1 MPGKVIG
8 TSFNYGYPGT
18 ISRGGDEITRSHP
31 VKSDSADINFG
42 DPVLINSD
50 FSVSRFGATGTDATF
65 AGVAVRRVKSASV
78 YPQQD
83 TGKYAAYEVADIIE
97 RGPVTVRC
105 NNGTPSATAKVYVRV
120 TANGSVP
127 AGVVGEFEAASDS
140 TNSLEITNARWGTTK
155 DANGICELIIMGR
168 KGV

>member
-18 ISRGGDEITRSHP
+18 ISRGGDEITRSHA
-31 VKSDSADINFG
+31 VKSNSADINFG
-42 DPVLINSD
+42 DPVLINDD
-50 FSVSRFGATGTDATF
+50 FSVSRFGATGVDATF
-65 AGVAVRRVKSASV
+65 SGVAVRRVKSASV
-78 YPQQD
+78 YPNQA
-83 TGKYAAYEVADIIE
+83 TGKYAAYEVADVIE

-105 NNGTPSATAKVYVRV
+105 NVGTPNATAKVYVRILD
-120 TANGSVP
+120 NGAVP

-140 TNSLEITNARWGTTK
+140 TNSLEITNARWGTAK
-155 DANGICELIIMGR
+155 DANGIAELILMGR